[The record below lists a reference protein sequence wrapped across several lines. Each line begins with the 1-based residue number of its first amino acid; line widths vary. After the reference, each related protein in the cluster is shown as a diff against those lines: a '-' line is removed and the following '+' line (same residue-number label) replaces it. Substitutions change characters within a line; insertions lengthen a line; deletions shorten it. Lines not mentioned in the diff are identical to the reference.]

1 MKTKFPSVIK
11 FEDYK
16 KLYSKVDFKSLI
28 KMRIADFDE
37 TSEMSKVRNEII
49 NTLDKNDELFN
60 QLESLMVKYKRLFII
75 ENIDNY
81 INITTQVDIKS
92 VNKNTYRT
100 AKVMFPQVGG
110 EDIGVRVS
118 LGRCEDIKMR
128 MNGPSKEDYQ
138 KIKKSLLNKM

>member
-37 TSEMSKVRNEII
+37 TSEMSNVRNEII

-118 LGRCEDIKMR
+118 LGRCEDTKMR

-138 KIKKSLLNKM
+138 KIKNSLLKKM